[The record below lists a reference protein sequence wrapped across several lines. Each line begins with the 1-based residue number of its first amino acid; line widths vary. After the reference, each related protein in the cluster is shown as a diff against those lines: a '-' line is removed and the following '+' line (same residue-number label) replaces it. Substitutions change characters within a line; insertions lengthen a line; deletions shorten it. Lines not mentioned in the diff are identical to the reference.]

1 MALSAL
7 ELANEAVA
15 ANQDL
20 TQDQAAAAL
29 AVIMAGEASDSQI
42 AALLLGLREKGETV
56 EELAGLAETMRSLST
71 EVRPKR

>member
-15 ANQDL
+15 AKQDL

-29 AVIMAGEASDSQI
+29 AVIMAGDASDSEI
-42 AALLLGLREKGETV
+42 SALLLGLRE
-56 EELAGLAETMRSLST
+56 
-71 EVRPKR
+71 